1 MNAPTTASLAR
12 LRVWL
17 GARAPRERLLLGIAA
32 AVILGAGLLTLAER
46 VSAERARQARSL
58 PTARLAF
65 LAMEQD
71 SLTLA
76 ALRERPPPPPTP
88 VAALPDSVRAAA
100 QARGIEAEVRA
111 AGEVLEVRGSTELP
125 ALIDWLATLHAEFRL
140 RPRQLELQAAD
151 GTGRARFEARFE
163 AAGS

>member
-12 LRVWL
+12 LRIWL
-17 GARAPRERLLLGIAA
+17 GARAPRERLRLGIAA
-32 AVILGAGLLTLAER
+32 TVILGAGLLTLAER

-58 PTARLAF
+58 PIARLAY

-76 ALRERPPPPPTP
+76 ALRERPPPPATP
-88 VAALPDSVRAAA
+88 AAALPDSVRAAA
-100 QARGIEAEVRA
+100 QARGIEAEVRV
-111 AGEVLEVRGSTELP
+111 AGEVLEVHGSTELP
-125 ALIDWLATLHAEFRL
+125 ALIDWLASLHSEFRL